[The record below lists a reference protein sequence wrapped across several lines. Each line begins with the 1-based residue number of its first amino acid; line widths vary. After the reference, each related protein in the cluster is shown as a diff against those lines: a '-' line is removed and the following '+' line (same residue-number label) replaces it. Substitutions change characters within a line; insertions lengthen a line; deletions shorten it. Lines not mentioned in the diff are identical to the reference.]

1 MPPVVWSCSVRL
13 ANVMK
18 TDVVWPD
25 GQAKVPGSAGEAL
38 SVTWPVILPLWSTW
52 KVPLPEAGGPGIV
65 ILLEAFGLFPPP
77 LTQKYVV
84 VIELA
89 VAVTTSESPTF
100 PSPDSVK
107 LTVRTALKVVEVAV
121 APLSAAA
128 LEAPDEV
135 AAAVVDVGDDAAGV
149 ETAATAPEEKPAGK
163 GKSGSKDK
171 AKAKGKA
178 AERAD
183 SRAETKSESQPES
196 SAAGPVKLLV
206 RLYFSDHEKLS
217 EQRWIERIPNDE
229 HFRAA
234 APKVIRLSDT
244 DHASASERFDALD

>member
-1 MPPVVWSCSVRL
+1 LPPVVSSCSVML

-18 TDVVWPD
+18 TDVVCPD

-65 ILLEAFGLFPPP
+65 VLLEAFGLFPPP

-135 AAAVVDVGDDAAGV
+135 AAAVVDVLNVAELVTRLNLPTDANATPAARSTAKRQTMRTVFRRKPQNNEPSPFRSFRSRKAHWPIGV
-149 ETAATAPEEKPAGK
+149 K
-163 GKSGSKDK
+163 G
-171 AKAKGKA
+171 AH
-178 AERAD
+178 
-183 SRAETKSESQPES
+183 T
-196 SAAGPVKLLV
+196 PVLGCPH
-206 RLYFSDHEKLS
+206 R
-217 EQRWIERIPNDE
+217 P
-229 HFRAA
+229 
-234 APKVIRLSDT
+234 
-244 DHASASERFDALD
+244 